1 MDYTQRH
8 HADCADVKQDG
19 DKDVVLLIPNFSLME
34 RFLVHGGKDPWIFY
48 KNIMKTIY
56 PPHSKKSVNVME
68 ELILEAEIRKHSS
81 DQEEQVTGLF
91 GLKKETM
98 PLDEDNVL
106 SWFDRNEFTCGAIR
120 LPISTENLFLLLKDK
135 HLNFF
140 ESMIQANIRKEAENI
155 PLIAFQFWSDEKVGE
170 ALETESLKFLYSD
183 LSSKIS
189 EYQTGFIPLMLAIIE
204 SKKQLTYSQDS
215 KRRKIS

>member
-8 HADCADVKQDG
+8 HADCADIKQDG

-34 RFLVHGGKDPWIFY
+34 RFLVNGGKDPWILY

-120 LPISTENLFLLLKDK
+120 LPISTEDLFCC
-135 HLNFF
+135 
-140 ESMIQANIRKEAENI
+140 
-155 PLIAFQFWSDEKVGE
+155 
-170 ALETESLKFLYSD
+170 
-183 LSSKIS
+183 
-189 EYQTGFIPLMLAIIE
+189 
-204 SKKQLTYSQDS
+204 
-215 KRRKIS
+215 